1 LACHKTECLGPI
13 PKIKKTLIQQA
24 LIRKIIT
31 TSDGSKT
38 IQIEDWNEQY
48 HSIHG
53 AIQEANHVFLKH
65 GLRFYSEL
73 ISESNNESIS
83 HTEGSRSA
91 TNLDL
96 SILEIGFGTGLNAFL
111 TLVEAEK
118 LNQTINYVGIEAY
131 PVALDEIEQLNYVE
145 LISENHAS
153 IFKEMHSISWEMQH
167 QVTSKFQLEKQQKF
181 FQDIKTINAFDIIY
195 FDAFGARVQPDL
207 WTEDI
212 FKIMF
217 KALKT
222 NGVLVTY
229 SAKGSVRRAMQAV
242 GFIVERLPGPP
253 GKREMLRARKMHS

>member
-1 LACHKTECLGPI
+1 MK
-13 PKIKKTLIQQA
+13 
-24 LIRKIIT
+24 RKIIT

-65 GLRFYSEL
+65 GLFFLCAEL
-73 ISESNNESIS
+73 DSASKNESICNTDLS
-83 HTEGSRSA
+83 QSA
-91 TNLDL
+91 TNQEL

-111 TLVEAEK
+111 TLIEAEK
-118 LNQTINYVGIEAY
+118 LNQSITYVGIEAY

-145 LISENHAS
+145 LISKNHADS
-153 IFKEMHSISWEMQH
+153 FKNMHSLAWEASH
-167 QVTSKFQLEKQQKF
+167 QITSHFQLEKQQKF
-181 FQDIKTINAFDIIY
+181 FQNIKAEDTFDIIY

-212 FKIMF
+212 FMIMF
-217 KALKT
+217 KALKY

-229 SAKGSVRRAMQAV
+229 SAKGSVRRAMQTV

-253 GKREMLRARKMHS
+253 GKREMLRARKTRS